1 MTANA
6 AHLRTINLLTLIAL
20 LAAVLLGGCDGGF
33 SLDLNLDEGGDS
45 GGSGTTTLDNN
56 VIVIILVLVLA
67 VVILAVARR

>member
-45 GGSGTTTLDNN
+45 GGSGTTLDNN